1 MISQRR
7 SQKRLREEAK
17 KRGRRI
23 TRWKKI
29 SPMKSREELRG
40 EARLRERRLWDKIH
54 PFHILIL
61 YY

>member
-7 SQKRLREEAK
+7 SQKRLREEAR
-17 KRGRRI
+17 KRRRRI

-54 PFHILIL
+54 PFDIMIL